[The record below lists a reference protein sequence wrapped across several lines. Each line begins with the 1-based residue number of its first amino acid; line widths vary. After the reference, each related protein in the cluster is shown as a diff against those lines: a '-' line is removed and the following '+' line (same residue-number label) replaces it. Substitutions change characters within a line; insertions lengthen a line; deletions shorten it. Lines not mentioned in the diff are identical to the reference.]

1 MKNHILLLLLALS
14 ACSAETTADIQNMTA
29 SSPAHTHLNY
39 TVEQKNLLAQ
49 AEKGDVDA
57 QYFLAQSLFETADPT
72 RIKESDFYH
81 WMKKAADNGHEVAQN
96 ILADMAADGMSSQE
110 TADEFAPNGTQKIM
124 DEIKLLEKQTPV
136 DYLKIIGKLQQAAT
150 LQNYMALSDLTV
162 IYGMEENATVYGV
175 KTNPLT
181 ACTLALYNNHLYGD
195 VNKGHLDLYCNGEK
209 LTKAQFKQA
218 EQFSE
223 MLIKHPNRLSELW

>member
-14 ACSAETTADIQNMTA
+14 ACSAETTAGIQNRTA
-29 SSPAHTHLNY
+29 SSPARTHLNY

-72 RIKESDFYH
+72 HIKESDFYH

-96 ILADMAADGMSSQE
+96 VLADMEADGMTSQE
-110 TADEFAPNGTQKIM
+110 AEDEFAPNGTQKIM
-124 DEIKLLEKQTPV
+124 DEIRLLAQQTPI
-136 DYLKIIGKLQQAAT
+136 DYRKIREKLQQAAT
-150 LQNYMALSDLTV
+150 LQNYMALSHLTV
-162 IYGMEENATVYGV
+162 IYGTAENATVYGV

-195 VNKGHLDLYCNGEK
+195 VNKGHLDVYCNGEK
-209 LTKAQFKQA
+209 VTNSQFKQA

>member
-14 ACSAETTADIQNMTA
+14 ACSTSSVDGVQKITV
-29 SSPAHTHLNY
+29 SSPASTHLN
-39 TVEQKNLLAQ
+39 
-49 AEKGDVDA
+49 D
-57 QYFLAQSLFETADPT
+57 SM
-72 RIKESDFYH
+72 ESGT
-81 WMKKAADNGHEVAQN
+81 MT
-96 ILADMAADGMSSQE
+96 SQDTE
-110 TADEFAPNGTQKIM
+110 DEFAPNGTQKIM

-136 DYLKIIGKLQQAAT
+136 DYLKITEKLQQAAT
-150 LQNYMALSDLTV
+150 LQNYFALSDLTV

-175 KTNPLT
+175 KINPLT

-209 LTKAQFKQA
+209 LTKAQSKQA

>member
-14 ACSAETTADIQNMTA
+14 ACSAETTAGIQNMTA
-29 SSPAHTHLNY
+29 SSPARTHLNY

-49 AEKGDVDA
+49 AEKGNVDA
-57 QYFLAQSLFETADPT
+57 QYFLAQSLFETADLT

-81 WMKKAADNGHEVAQN
+81 WMKKAADNGHEVAQDV
-96 ILADMAADGMSSQE
+96 LADTEADAMTSQE
-110 TADEFAPNGTQKIM
+110 AEDWFAPNGTQKIM
-124 DEIKLLEKQTPV
+124 DEIRLLAQQTPI
-136 DYLKIIGKLQQAAT
+136 DYRKIREKLQQAAT
-150 LQNYMALSDLTV
+150 LQNYMALSHLTV
-162 IYGMEENATVYGV
+162 IYGTAENATVYGV

-195 VNKGHLDLYCNGEK
+195 VNKGHLDVYCNGEK
-209 LTKAQFKQA
+209 VTNSQFKQA